1 MLRDLK
7 ERLSRDAQGYL
18 QGVSLSTVVQLIGIE
33 KMSCSVSVRADGRS
47 GRLDFVDGELVDAR
61 AGEAAG
67 TEAAYEILGW
77 PDSSIDIGAPV
88 AGRARSIERPLA
100 AILLDAT
107 RLADEGLPWPTE
119 APGATELPE
128 ATGPGEPAR
137 REPERGPRPAEEE
150 LPMSQ
155 LQEVLDTLRAEV
167 PEFVSTDVV
176 SVESGLSIGGASA
189 ESGFDSSLA
198 SATSAE
204 VVKANRNALDLLG
217 LGADSTEDILISTE
231 TVYLLMRMLGGE
243 YYHVLAVRRKGNL
256 GLSRAIMKRHQSRLM
271 AAVGELT

>member
-7 ERLSRDAQGYL
+7 ERLSRGAQGYL
-18 QGVSLSTVVQLIGIE
+18 QGVSLSTVVQLVSIE
-33 KMSCSVSVRADGRS
+33 KMSCSVSVRADDRS

-61 AGEAAG
+61 SGELAG

-77 PDSSIDIGAPV
+77 PDADIDLSAPV
-88 AGRARSIERPLA
+88 AGRSRSIERPLA
-100 AILLDAT
+100 AILLDAS
-107 RLADEGLPWPTE
+107 RLADEGMPWPAE
-119 APGATELPE
+119 LDALEEPAAPGEQDTELGN
-128 ATGPGEPAR
+128 GPGPQPA
-137 REPERGPRPAEEE
+137 ADEEE
-150 LPMSQ
+150 LPMSP
-155 LQEVLDTLRAEV
+155 LQEILDSLRADV

-176 SVESGLSIGGASA
+176 SVESGLSIGGATA
-189 ESGFDSSLA
+189 DVGFDSSLA

-204 VVKANRNALDLLG
+204 VVKANRNALELLG

-231 TVYLLMRMLGGE
+231 SVYLLMRMLGGE

-256 GLSRAIMKRHQSRLM
+256 GLSRAIMKRHQPRLM